1 RLFTPAGA
9 DTEAG
14 QLGQSALGSISELAG
29 MLGGS
34 SAGLSLGLGFD
45 SDPQG
50 TAGNR
55 IASFLRDSTGRS
67 IYDNTAGR
75 DIGRDDAALQAGLGD
90 ETAKLILAGLKASN
104 LPASVRDFI
113 AGVDLAT
120 VTSASMDSIIQQA
133 RDIVAAEAAWQP
145 LLTDAQ
151 IAERNAMGPGRGS
164 VTANA
169 LDGFTSLTGYDP
181 RTLTGG
187 DGPPTSLDGFTAL
200 TGYDPALIGLPDGVG
215 PVMARLVDKREP
227 RKVGEDR
234 EVSSLVEASSST
246 ATSTAT
252 ISRSQETLLDVAR
265 EQRTA
270 QIRTTEI
277 LLAQLEQGKQA
288 FTRLIEEAHKT
299 AMYTARSLDLQLE
312 ASGAP
317 PFVRV
322 I

>member
-1 RLFTPAGA
+1 
-9 DTEAG
+9 
-14 QLGQSALGSISELAG
+14 
-29 MLGGS
+29 
-34 SAGLSLGLGFD
+34 
-45 SDPQG
+45 
-50 TAGNR
+50 
-55 IASFLRDSTGRS
+55 LRVSTGRS
-67 IYDNTAGR
+67 IYENTAGRDTGR

-120 VTSASMDSIIQQA
+120 VTSASMDSIIQLA
-133 RDIVAAEAAWQP
+133 KDIVAAEAAWQP

-169 LDGFTSLTGYDP
+169 
-181 RTLTGG
+181 
-187 DGPPTSLDGFTAL
+187 LDGFTAL

-322 I
+322 V